1 MERTLARHLQDN
13 LGLYLL
19 VGFFFLAGIIAGTVA
34 VNFLEAQQ
42 ASQLGSYLEKLLG
55 QFKGEGPAFNQAAY
69 QALMSALK
77 EMGLVWFLG
86 LTVIGIPLIIGLI
99 FFKGAILGFTV
110 GFLVQQKALAGVA
123 FSFLAILPPN
133 IIQIPALFL
142 AAVLGISFS
151 IGLIHGRS
159 QVGGA
164 ILPRFLTYSFL
175 MLLVT
180 VLLVGGGLVE
190 AYLSPFFARAVLA
203 YF

>member
-1 MERTLARHLQDN
+1 MERTLARHLHDN

-34 VNFLEAQQ
+34 VNFLEPQQ
-42 ASQLGSYLEKLLG
+42 VSQMGSYLGKLLD
-55 QFKGEGPAFNQAAY
+55 QFNGEGPAFNYAAY

-86 LTVIGIPLIIGLI
+86 LTVIGIPLIIGLV

-110 GFLVQQKALAGVA
+110 GFLVQQKALAGVVL
-123 FSFLAILPPN
+123 SFLAILPPN

-151 IGLIHGRS
+151 ISLMHSRS

-175 MLLVT
+175 MLLVA
-180 VLLVGGGLVE
+180 VLLIGGGLVE